1 MTQTEYGPEG
11 WIGHT
16 VVDENGDKI
25 GKVVQ
30 IYMDDD
36 TGRPEWLTV
45 KTGLFGGSASFVP
58 LSGASARGEDLMVRF
73 AKDKVKDAPRVEEDG
88 DGYLRRDEEELLYSY
103 YRRPYG
109 ETTDGGM
116 TETTGRPQG
125 YDTSG
130 PTTDDA
136 MTRSE
141 EELSVGTAQR
151 EAGRARLRKYIVT
164 EHVQTTVPVSREEV
178 RIEREPIT
186 DANRDQALS
195 GHDLSEEEHEVILHE
210 EQPVVEKNVVAKE
223 RVKLTTETVTEDAK
237 IAEDLRKERIETDGD
252 RAATHPE

>member
-1 MTQTEYGPEG
+1 
-11 WIGHT
+11 
-16 VVDENGDKI
+16 
-25 GKVVQ
+25 
-30 IYMDDD
+30 
-36 TGRPEWLTV
+36 
-45 KTGLFGGSASFVP
+45 
-58 LSGASARGEDLMVRF
+58 
-73 AKDKVKDAPRVEEDG
+73 
-88 DGYLRRDEEELLYSY
+88 
-103 YRRPYG
+103 
-109 ETTDGGM
+109 
-116 TETTGRPQG
+116 RPQG